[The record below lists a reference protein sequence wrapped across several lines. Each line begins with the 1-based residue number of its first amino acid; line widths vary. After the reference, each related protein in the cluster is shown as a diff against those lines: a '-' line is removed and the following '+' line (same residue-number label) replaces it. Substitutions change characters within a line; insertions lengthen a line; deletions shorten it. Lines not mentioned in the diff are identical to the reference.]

1 MKKLIS
7 AILFITLLVTS
18 AFAFTSCNSS
28 NSNDNS
34 VVIYTS
40 AEDYRVEY
48 MQQRFAEEF
57 PDYDITVEYMSTGD
71 HAAKLLAEGTDTA
84 CDISYD
90 LEYGYMKQL
99 SEKGEFCDLKDMYDF
114 SIYKNDALEG
124 TYYIPEYRNGGS
136 IILNTE
142 VLKEKGL
149 DEPESYNDLL
159 DSKYKGLISMPNPK
173 SSGTGYMF
181 YKNLVN
187 VMGEKEA
194 LQYFDKL
201 TKNILQ
207 YTESGSGPVNAL
219 VQKEA
224 AIGLGM
230 TGQAVTQINDNG
242 ADFLKIKYFKEGSPY
257 SMYGQG
263 IIEGKQN
270 KKAVKDVFDFLIN
283 TYSYENCE
291 KFFPEPIFKNKTFDV
306 PNFPKNIKYGDM
318 HNDTIEEKERLL
330 DLWKY

>member
-1 MKKLIS
+1 MKKIIS
-7 AILFITLLVTS
+7 ALLCIALLASCALV
-18 AFAFTSCNSS
+18 FTGCASS
-28 NSNDNS
+28 ISDENS

-57 PDYDITVEYMSTGD
+57 PDYDITIEYMSTGD

-114 SIYKNDALEG
+114 SIYTDDALDG
-124 TYYIPEYRNGGS
+124 TYFIPETRNGGS

-149 DEPESYNDLL
+149 DEPKSYEDLL
-159 DSKYKGLISMPNPK
+159 DPKYEGLISMPNPK

-187 VMGEKEA
+187 VMGEEKA
-194 LQYFDKL
+194 LQYFDDF
-201 TKNILQ
+201 TKNVLQ
-207 YTESGSGPVNAL
+207 YTDSGSGPVNAL

-242 ADFLKIKYFKEGSPY
+242 ADYLKIKYFDEGSPY
-257 SMYGQG
+257 SMYGLG
-263 IIEGKQN
+263 MIEGKQD
-270 KKAVKDVFDFLIN
+270 KKAVKDVFDFLAN
-283 TYSYENCE
+283 TYGYENCE
-291 KFFPEPIFKNKTFDV
+291 KFFPERIYKDKTFDV
-306 PNFPKNIKYGDM
+306 PNFPNNIQYGDM
-318 HNDTIEEKERLL
+318 SNNTIEEKERLL